1 MKILARC
8 LKATYI
14 CIITS
19 GEYNPHKT
27 ENMKLN
33 AHKIALIEA
42 AENGTLAIVVAEKA
56 AESFRLSSIGMGGYK
71 NGWSLDQHVEC
82 FTQEAADLMEEKAA
96 GQAPKAKSSYT
107 SRRNEVTVKNGF
119 AGTARDHARGFD
131 GIE

>member
-1 MKILARC
+1 MQSC
-8 LKATYI
+8 LSFGLNSQAGNVTRA
-14 CIITS
+14 
-19 GEYNPHKT
+19 KT
-27 ENMKLN
+27 QDMKLN

-42 AENGTLAIVVAEKA
+42 AENGTIASVVAEKA
-56 AESFRLSSIGMGGYK
+56 AEAFRLSNLGMSGYK
-71 NGWSLDQHVEC
+71 NGWSLEQHVEC

-96 GQAPKAKSSYT
+96 EQVKPAAKSFT